1 MWDGKFYCR
10 LGRWDACGSLSLWSC
25 AYRKIG
31 LREVR
36 NIKNQYNS
44 FLANEGGDKKWN
56 ISLVIKWLI
65 LPCFFSWYGIYGYL
79 YLTNLKKEDMKMVVK
94 NIPVYIRIPFI
105 FCIDV
110 LMGAAIL
117 IDIGIINYSN
127 KLLIMTSAI
136 WGAMV
141 SFGTIWIEKEP
152 SKSCKLLWC

>member
-1 MWDGKFYCR
+1 MKEGIRNEVIDFAMLFLMIWN
-10 LGRWDACGSLSLWSC
+10 LWIFIFNKS
-25 AYRKIG
+25 
-31 LREVR
+31 
-36 NIKNQYNS
+36 
-44 FLANEGGDKKWN
+44 
-56 ISLVIKWLI
+56 
-65 LPCFFSWYGIYGYL
+65 
-79 YLTNLKKEDMKMVVK
+79 KKEDMKMVVK

-141 SFGTIWIEKEP
+141 SFGTI
-152 SKSCKLLWC
+152 